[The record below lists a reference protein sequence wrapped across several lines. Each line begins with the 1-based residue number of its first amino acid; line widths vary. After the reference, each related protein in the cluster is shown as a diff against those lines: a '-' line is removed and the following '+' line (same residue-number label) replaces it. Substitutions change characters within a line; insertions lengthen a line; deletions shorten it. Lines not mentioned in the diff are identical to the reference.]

1 MRIQIDTAV
10 QALQQGQVIA
20 YPTEAVWG
28 LGCDPDQQA
37 AFEQILTLKQ
47 RPIEKGVILIAAS
60 VEQVE
65 PFLAGLTPEQ
75 RQTVLSSWPAPLT
88 WLVPLTPAVPTWIS
102 GQHDRVA
109 VRVSSHPIVT
119 AICEAFGGV
128 IVSTSANPA
137 GLDSA
142 RSADEVMQYF
152 GQTVPC
158 TIGEVGNATRPSTIK
173 DAVTGM
179 VIRP

>member
-28 LGCDPDQQA
+28 LGCDPEQQA

-75 RQTVLSSWPAPLT
+75 RQVVLSSWPAPLT
-88 WLVPLTPAVPTWIS
+88 WLVPLTPCGT
-102 GQHDRVA
+102 HMD
-109 VRVSSHPIVT
+109 
-119 AICEAFGGV
+119 
-128 IVSTSANPA
+128 
-137 GLDSA
+137 
-142 RSADEVMQYF
+142 
-152 GQTVPC
+152 
-158 TIGEVGNATRPSTIK
+158 
-173 DAVTGM
+173 
-179 VIRP
+179 